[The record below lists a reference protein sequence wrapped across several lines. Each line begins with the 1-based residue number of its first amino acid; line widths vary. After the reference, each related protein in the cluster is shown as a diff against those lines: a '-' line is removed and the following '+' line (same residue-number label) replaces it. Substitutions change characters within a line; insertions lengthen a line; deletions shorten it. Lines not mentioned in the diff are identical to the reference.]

1 VPRKNI
7 KWNIQ
12 TGSGR
17 NLLERKIK
25 MAKKKMI
32 VIVIILAVICA
43 AVYAKKH
50 DGKIELPKA
59 VKAAIKAL
67 YPAGNIE
74 KSEMKKKCLELYE
87 VKLKANGVEEE
98 VILDADGNVVA
109 VETKEKINGL
119 PAAVEKAAASKGK
132 IVKAEKKV
140 VHAKYKLVKL
150 DAPVTKYEVK
160 VEKKGKTIELKIDN
174 DGKILKEEE
183 EKKEKKEHHDDD
195 KDEE

>member
-1 VPRKNI
+1 MTKKN
-7 KWNIQ
+7 
-12 TGSGR
+12 
-17 NLLERKIK
+17 
-25 MAKKKMI
+25 MI
-32 VIVIILAVICA
+32 VIVMVIAIVCA

-59 VKAAIKAL
+59 VRAAIKAL
-67 YPAGNIE
+67 YPAGKVE

-87 VKLKANGVEEE
+87 VKLDDNGVEKEIMLDEE
-98 VILDADGNVVA
+98 GTVVT
-109 VETKEKINGL
+109 VETKEKPDAL

-132 IVKAEKKV
+132 IVQAEKKI

-160 VEKKGKTIELKIDN
+160 VEKKGKTIELKIAD

-183 EKKEKKEHHDDD
+183 EKKEKKEKHNDD
-195 KDEE
+195 KDEK